1 MINAALKIAPLY
13 YIILAT
19 LSAST
24 AKAADCALALAF
36 ALDVSASVNS
46 DEYDI
51 QKGGLAAALR
61 DPEVGE
67 AILTE
72 PGAVWLLAYEWS
84 AASQQAV
91 IRDWAQMRGQA
102 DVHRFAAGLD
112 AHVRRFGKSSTALGR
127 GLSFGVRQFSTLPAI
142 CDRQVIDVSGDGVN
156 NDGIPPEALRDSGR
170 LAGFTINGLVIAGAS
185 PNPVPY
191 YREKVI
197 SGSDAFMMVARNGF
211 EDYPDLIKGKLLREL
226 RPPLFIGA
234 AR

>member
-1 MINAALKIAPLY
+1 MTKLGLKLAPLCCA
-13 YIILAT
+13 LWAV
-19 LSAST
+19 LSTSA
-24 AKAADCALALAF
+24 AKAANCALALAF

-61 DPEVGE
+61 DPELVE
-67 AILTE
+67 AILIE
-72 PGAVWLLAYEWS
+72 PGSAWFLAYEWS
-84 AASQQAV
+84 AALQQF
-91 IRDWAQMRGQA
+91 IIQDWTQMRGQA
-102 DVHRFAAGLD
+102 DIERFATALD
-112 AHVRRFGKSSTALGR
+112 AHDRRFGKSSTALGQS
-127 GLSFGVRQFSTLPAI
+127 LSFGVKQFSALPAI

-156 NDGIPPEALRDSGR
+156 NDGVAPEALRDAGR
-170 LAGFTINGLVIAGAS
+170 LAGVTVNGLVIAGAS

-211 EDYPDLIKGKLLREL
+211 EDYLDLIKGKLLREL
-226 RPPLFIGA
+226 RPLLFIGD